1 MMKSLLLTSLLS
13 FFAIGLYAQEFEVPE
28 DVALEEASDYA
39 QYENDI
45 IKCYEWLKEKGPGEE
60 QDKKDEANKFM
71 ITWILGSPN
80 VSIEINQKIVT
91 FMESSP
97 EMLSIFLG
105 AWAHYSLTNDHSQD
119 KVKCTEAALNAVIDY
134 YETFRK
140 ELKKDKNIEAYIKM
154 KAKDKKERTTDFE
167 QYVKDNA

>member
-1 MMKSLLLTSLLS
+1 MKSLLFTAFLS
-13 FFAIGLYAQEFEVPE
+13 FFALGLNAQQFEVPA
-28 DVALEEASDYA
+28 DVTLEEASDYP

-45 IKCYEWLKEKGPGEE
+45 VKCYEWLKATAPGEE
-60 QDKKDEANKFM
+60 QGKKDEANKFM
-71 ITWILGSPN
+71 ITWILGSPS
-80 VSIEINQKIVT
+80 VSVEINQQIVT

-134 YETFRK
+134 YETFRDK
-140 ELKKDKNIEAYIKM
+140 MKKDKNIEAFIKM
-154 KAKDKKERTTDFE
+154 KAKDKKEKTTDFE